1 MVLKSRSWRLK
12 LRSQRQRILPP
23 QAAKSPGALLSPCP
37 ASPSPL
43 RWPLQRWPQQHRG
56 TAARTSGNMAFG
68 CSTHFCASRSVLLS
82 PKDKLLCK
90 IRKSR
95 AWMDGLFQWPEHPS
109 SPNAFLFCAITQVTP
124 SFPPGNEKWKPR
136 KWWKRGRSQQGR
148 GCGGQVEQLLG
159 LVLGLGQWGQ
169 QQG

>member
-1 MVLKSRSWRLK
+1 MHEMVLKSRSWRLK

-90 IRKSR
+90 IQKSR
-95 AWMDGLFQWPEHPS
+95 AWMGCFSDLNTHPAQMLFYFVPLLRWLLLFLLEMKSGNPES
-109 SPNAFLFCAITQVTP
+109 D
-124 SFPPGNEKWKPR
+124 EKEAGVSR
-136 KWWKRGRSQQGR
+136 V
-148 GCGGQVEQLLG
+148 GGVEAR
-159 LVLGLGQWGQ
+159 
-169 QQG
+169 